1 VLLCWLVDDG
11 ADNDIQINSY
21 TGPTPSAPTNL
32 NSRGVTRGAYRG
44 LGEVYD
50 VSIPAGTIVA
60 GTNTVS
66 LATR

>member
-1 VLLCWLVDDG
+1 MTT
-11 ADNDIQINSY
+11 DIVKVNSY
-21 TGPTPSAPTNL
+21 TGSAPSAPTNL

-66 LATR
+66 PFSILCKGKS